1 MSARAASVLLL
12 LVLVAS
18 ASAIGVVYARHEA
31 RREFVELTRLEAE
44 RDELNIEF
52 GRIKLEQATWA
63 EANRVEQVARTE
75 LGMGF
80 PGAEQTVVLRR

>member
-1 MSARAASVLLL
+1 VSGRAASVLLL